1 MKRVSATI
9 LLTVGL
15 VFGTLMALA
24 GPASA
29 ATTSKHMSDCYP
41 GGSLKGCTSSVHHVH
56 HASSDP
62 TGHAHHSAPSTG
74 SRTSTPSHT
83 ATPVVDSQPV
93 ASGSL
98 AFTGVD
104 ALAVGLV
111 GFALIGGGVVL
122 IRVTRKR
129 QTA

>member
-9 LLTVGL
+9 LLTLGL
-15 VFGTLMALA
+15 VFGTLIALA

-29 ATTSKHMSDCYP
+29 ATSHSDCYP
-41 GGSLKGCTSSVHHVH
+41 GGSLKGCTSAVHHVH
-56 HASSDP
+56 HGAPDG
-62 TGHAHHSAPSTG
+62 TGHAHHSAPSPGPNT
-74 SRTSTPSHT
+74 SHT

-104 ALAVGLV
+104 AVGVGIVGL
-111 GFALIGGGVVL
+111 ALIGGGIVL
-122 IRVTRKR
+122 VRVTRRR

>member
-15 VFGTLMALA
+15 VFGTLFALA

-29 ATTSKHMSDCYP
+29 ATSHSDCYP

-56 HASSDP
+56 HGSSDP
-62 TGHAHHSAPSTG
+62 TNHAHHSAPGTG
-74 SRTSTPSHT
+74 SKTPPAHTTS
-83 ATPVVDSQPV
+83 VVDSQPV

-104 ALAVGLV
+104 AVGVGIVGL
-111 GFALIGGGVVL
+111 ALIGGGIVL
-122 IRVTRKR
+122 VRVTRRR
-129 QTA
+129 QAA